1 MLAHMAMWFGG
12 GRRDRDSGPLDLVAM
27 IAMMLFAPLAAGL
40 IQMAISRSR
49 EYAAD
54 ARGAQ
59 LAGGPEGLISALK
72 KLEVG
77 NKQIPMN
84 ISPAES
90 HMFIVKPLTGGE
102 GIAGLFRTHPPT
114 EKRIAKLL
122 ETLGQAN
129 PYAVAM

>member
-1 MLAHMAMWFGG
+1 
-12 GRRDRDSGPLDLVAM
+12 
-27 IAMMLFAPLAAGL
+27 
-40 IQMAISRSR
+40 MAISRSR

-90 HMFIVKPLTGGE
+90 HMFIIKPLTGG
-102 GIAGLFRTHPPT
+102 GTGLTDLFRTHPPT

-129 PYAVAM
+129 PYAVTG